1 MNVIDITAAIA
12 PKSDQLNADSLI
24 TGPRT
29 IRIRDVRV
37 TTGEQP
43 VSVFFDGDDGKP
55 WKPGKTAMRCLAA
68 IWGGNAAKWVG
79 MSLTIFCDES
89 VTWGGDAVGGIRV
102 SHMEGL
108 SKART
113 LRLTKTR
120 GKKTP
125 VTIEPLVVV
134 RTSAAG
140 KWRERLFAVANG
152 GEISVADA
160 WAKVPRDVKS
170 ELGDGLYD
178 QLVALEAAAKEHLK
192 NDADAA
198 VDALNDAIGDAG
210 AAPTALAAE

>member
-1 MNVIDITAAIA
+1 MTIIDITSAIA

-29 IRIRDVRV
+29 IRIRDVKV

-43 VSVFFDGDDGKP
+43 VSVFFDGDDNKP
-55 WKPGKTAMRCLAA
+55 WKPGKTALRCLAM
-68 IWGGNAAKWVG
+68 IWGDNAAKWIG
-79 MSLTIFCDES
+79 LSLTIYNDES

-120 GKKTP
+120 GKKAP
-125 VTIEPLVVV
+125 VVIEPLVIAK
-134 RTSAAG
+134 TSAAG
-140 KWRERLFAVANG
+140 KWRERLFAVAEG

-160 WAKVPRDVKS
+160 WAKVPSDVKT

-178 QLVALEAAAKEHLK
+178 QLVALEAAAKEHQK
-192 NDADAA
+192 NDAGAA
-198 VDALNDAIGDAG
+198 VDALNAAIGDAG
-210 AAPTALAAE
+210 AAPAALAAE